1 MKERMTRLGLVALF
15 WLGCSGS
22 EACQGQPVT
31 AQSPQPPPDHEAVL
45 ARRAAAATASSAASS
60 AVRPEAPERT
70 GSQLQQALDC
80 VMMDKRVLPYFHVD
94 TQPNRKPLVIQKS
107 DLFANEPPL
116 TMFGMPVIYRTQEQ
130 LRDKKVPYLEITKVS
145 FNADRVDLAFLYPI
159 EGVSCSAQV
168 VLSASGCEVH
178 EMRLVE
184 R

>member
-31 AQSPQPPPDHEAVL
+31 AQSPQPPPDHEAVV
-45 ARRAAAATASSAASS
+45 ARRAAEAAASSAA
-60 AVRPEAPERT
+60 RPAALERT

-80 VMMDKRVLPYFHVD
+80 VIMNKRVLPYFHVD
-94 TQPNRKPLVIQKS
+94 TQPNRKPLVIQKN
-107 DLFANEPPL
+107 DLFATEPAL
-116 TMFGMPVIYRTQEQ
+116 TMFGMPVTYRTQEQ

-168 VLSASGCEVH
+168 ILSASGCEVN
-178 EMRLVE
+178 EMRLAE